1 MASVNEGDR
10 IANAECVVKDLVNA
24 LTMLGEADY
33 QYWHNQ
39 LSVLSGVLRI
49 RPDVKLM
56 YQLPGFAS
64 PVAVE
69 SSEDI
74 SKVTASSKLP
84 AAMWQPVASTSQKCP
99 ADIGRGNSILTEC
112 DIAVENVGAP
122 SKHSQSIA
130 FRKLRS
136 QTAGQFK
143 TESKRRKLEVPSSP
157 IRQDVCIVCR
167 KIDPDVNLDENTEWV
182 QCDRCDRWSH
192 KHCAAN
198 YNHPWY
204 YCVHCIAQ

>member
-1 MASVNEGDR
+1 MASVNKEDR
-10 IANAECVVKDLVNA
+10 IANVECIVKDLVVP

-39 LSVLSGVLRI
+39 LSVLSRVLRI
-49 RPDVKLM
+49 RPDVKLV
-56 YQLPGFAS
+56 YQLPGFVS

-74 SKVTASSKLP
+74 SKVTASSKRP
-84 AAMWQPVASTSQKCP
+84 AAISQPVASTSQECP
-99 ADIGRGNSILTEC
+99 ADIGSGDSILAKR
-112 DIAVENVGAP
+112 DIAVEDVSAP

-136 QTAGQFK
+136 QTVAQFK
-143 TESKRRKLEVPSSP
+143 TESKRCRLDVPSS

-182 QCDRCDRWSH
+182 QCDGCDRWSH

-204 YCVHCIAQ
+204 YCVHCISQ